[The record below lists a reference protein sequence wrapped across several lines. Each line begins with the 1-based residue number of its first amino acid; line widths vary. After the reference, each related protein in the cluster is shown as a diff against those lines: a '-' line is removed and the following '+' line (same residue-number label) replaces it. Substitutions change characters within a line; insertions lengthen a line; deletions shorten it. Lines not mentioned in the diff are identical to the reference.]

1 MDKKRHAAAT
11 EAGVAAQMRKTIQSG
26 RTGDASLTQLRP
38 RREELE
44 KRIRRTGKNWTLTQ
58 YMLATM
64 ILFVVATGAM
74 LIVRAP
80 VLMAALVGLLLS
92 LGLPYLVVGMTIKR
106 RVAAFNSRFPD
117 AIDLL
122 VRGLKS
128 GDRKSTR
135 LNSSH

>member
-1 MDKKRHAAAT
+1 MVKDRHAAST
-11 EAGVAAQMRKTIQSG
+11 EAVVAAQMRKTIQSG
-26 RTGDASLTQLRP
+26 RTGDSSLTQLLP

-92 LGLPYLVVGMTIKR
+92 LGLPYLVVGMTIKQ
-106 RVAAFNSRFPD
+106 RVAALNSRFPD
-117 AIDLL
+117 PNGQLWPSPIT
-122 VRGLKS
+122 S
-128 GDRKSTR
+128 QP
-135 LNSSH
+135 